1 LADLGV
7 SPKWTEQK
15 EGIGLVQPEAGWS
28 VPCQWSIRYM
38 QVPDGCN
45 IPLPCQHG
53 NTILVIMADDIK
65 AGFPHRYGM
74 ERASG
79 HAAPCGSAIP

>member
-1 LADLGV
+1 
-7 SPKWTEQK
+7 
-15 EGIGLVQPEAGWS
+15 
-28 VPCQWSIRYM
+28 M
-38 QVPDGCN
+38 QVRDGCN

-53 NTILVIMADDIK
+53 NAILAIMADDIN
-65 AGFPHRYGM
+65 AGFQHRDGM